1 MPEIE
6 NKYITINNVN
16 GSSLSILQFDV
27 YLATNKEGK
36 HFLVNVHTDCP
47 LTELDD
53 NSFAQIKLVLGI

>member
-6 NKYITINNVN
+6 NKYITIDNVN

-27 YLATNKEGK
+27 YLATDQQGK
-36 HFLVNVHTDCP
+36 HYLVNIHTDRP

-53 NSFAQIKLVLGI
+53 DSFAQIKLILGI